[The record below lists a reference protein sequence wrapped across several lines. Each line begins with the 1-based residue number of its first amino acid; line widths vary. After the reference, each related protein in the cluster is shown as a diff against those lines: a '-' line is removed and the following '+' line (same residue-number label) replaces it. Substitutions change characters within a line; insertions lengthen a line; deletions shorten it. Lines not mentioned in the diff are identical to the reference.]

1 MSLKG
6 EKRLEASEFNN
17 KTHKILTRL
26 GLNLWQVYWIPDSS
40 FTIRGRAVPEKHV
53 IEIYDI
59 DEEAAWDTFL
69 HEVIEIKLRSTL
81 RPYRILVNKLIECI
95 QEIADTE
102 KDLFIESLNVVFE
115 VAQDSPPSS

>member
-6 EKRLEASEFNN
+6 ENGLEASEFNN
-17 KTHKILTRL
+17 KTLKTLTRL
-26 GLNLWQVYWIPDSS
+26 GLNIWQVYWIPDSS
-40 FTIRGRAVPEKHV
+40 FTVRGRAIPEKRV

-69 HEVIEIKLRSTL
+69 YEVIEIKLRSAL

-95 QEIADTE
+95 QEIADAE
-102 KDLFIESLNVVFE
+102 KDLFIDSLTE
-115 VAQDSPPSS
+115 VYLDG